1 MSGNLVLPDGRCWT
15 ASSGV
20 YYWVVDHLAG
30 AVTDPAVAEQFRL
43 ASEHGFRTIDLG
55 DLPPAAREEVLA
67 LLRGPLLP
75 AVEARFPGPDG
86 DSVRRF
92 VAELRDLA
100 GP

>member
-1 MSGNLVLPDGRCWT
+1 VSGSLLLPDGRSWT

-20 YYWVVDHLAG
+20 YYRVVDHLAG
-30 AVTDPAVAEQFRL
+30 AVTDPAVAERFRL

-55 DLPPAAREEVLA
+55 DLPPAARDEVLE
-67 LLRGPLLP
+67 LVRGPLLP

-86 DSVRRF
+86 EAVRGF

-100 GP
+100 RP